1 MKKTTNKLPRETDKC
16 RASYSQKSKCI
27 VEIMYEVQQLKLHYI
42 NAHLREAILKR
53 SKILLITQVNILILK
68 RDNLSFETLRKCTE
82 AATRGV
88 P

>member
-1 MKKTTNKLPRETDKC
+1 M
-16 RASYSQKSKCI
+16 
-27 VEIMYEVQQLKLHYI
+27 QQLKLHYI

-82 AATRGV
+82 AVTTGV